1 MKSLVDFIN
10 EGFIPTKYNDFF
22 YITSGYKIHTVK
34 DLVKEY
40 SSHKPQFQPTGDVL
54 IGERGP
60 CEEKV
65 FIVPD
70 GKKKIIDA
78 ILDLNEK
85 YADYEVYAE
94 VEGSYDYMGYPEV
107 KEGDYCAVVDDL
119 PPFNTNDYSFG
130 LSEKKTN
137 RITKEEGDQYLS

>member
-10 EGFIPTKYNDFF
+10 EGAIPTKYNDFF
-22 YITSGYKIHTVK
+22 YLTSGYKIHTVK

-60 CEEKV
+60 CEGKV

-78 ILDLNEK
+78 ILDLNKK

-94 VEGSYDYMGYPEV
+94 VEETDEYTDV

-119 PPFNTNDYSFG
+119 PPLNTNDFEFG
-130 LSEKKTN
+130 LSEKKVN
-137 RITKEEGDQYLS
+137 RITKEEGDKYLS